1 MVEAFVFIK
10 VEPNRI
16 DKVGMSVKKLTNVK
30 DAYAVTGEYDII
42 AYVEARDFGELSR
55 VIREQ
60 ILSIP
65 GINKTNT
72 SVIIEKY

>member
-10 VEPNRI
+10 VEPNKI
-16 DKVGMSVKKLTNVK
+16 DKVGMSVKKLSNVK

-42 AYVEARDFGELSR
+42 AYVEAKDFGELSR